1 MRNLCAG
8 IVQVKFHDPTDLEN
22 PESLVDGPV
31 AHLMAERLVEALNH
45 PEKDMRAIEVLLNY
59 GIGKPAPAKDVTAE
73 QVKQIPRM
81 IFLNRPKDTLAP
93 DDGKPHPLRILGQVA
108 GPNGEIIEA
117 KTGKVVVPAPARS
130 RSGSRD
136 DGLGEG
142 ENRLELVEDQPLPCP
157 ACRGGGR
164 QRTGFGDRTEPC
176 DDCGGS
182 GTLQ

>member
-1 MRNLCAG
+1 
-8 IVQVKFHDPTDLEN
+8 V
-22 PESLVDGPV
+22 
-31 AHLMAERLVEALNH
+31 
-45 PEKDMRAIEVLLNY
+45 
-59 GIGKPAPAKDVTAE
+59 
-73 QVKQIPRM
+73 
-81 IFLNRPKDTLAP
+81 IFLNRPKDSLAP
-93 DDGKPHPLRILGQVA
+93 DDGKQRPLRILGQIT

-117 KTGKVVVPAPARS
+117 KTGKVVAPAC
-130 RSGSRD
+130 GQTFPVD

-142 ENRLELVEDQPLPCP
+142 EDRLELVEDQPLPCP

>member
-1 MRNLCAG
+1 M
-8 IVQVKFHDPTDLEN
+8 FEDPTTKK
-22 PESLVDGPV
+22 VVTGPV

-117 KTGKVVVPAPARS
+117 KTGKVVVPAP
-130 RSGSRD
+130 GKTIHVG

-142 ENRLELVEDQPLPCP
+142 EDRLELVEDLPLPCLG
-157 ACRGGGR
+157 CGGSGR
-164 QRTGFGDRTEPC
+164 QRTGFGNRTEAC